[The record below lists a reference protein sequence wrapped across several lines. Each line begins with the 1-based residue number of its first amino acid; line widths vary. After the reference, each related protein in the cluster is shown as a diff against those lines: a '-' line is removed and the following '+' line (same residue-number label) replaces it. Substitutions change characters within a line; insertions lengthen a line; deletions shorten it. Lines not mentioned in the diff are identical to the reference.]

1 MKLSK
6 LEAKIMTAFE
16 QRPNH
21 VWDLDEIAKVAYK
34 GRQRPEYWRTS
45 LQCLMRGLA
54 MKTVAHAK
62 SVRRTSGLGRGNKAE
77 YQLSSGGRKRAFL
90 SHAARR

>member
-6 LEAKIMTAFE
+6 LEERIMKAFE

-21 VWDLDEIAKVAYK
+21 VWDLDEIARVAYK
-34 GRQRPEYWRTS
+34 GKERPEYWRTS

-54 MKTVAHAK
+54 LKTSARAK

-77 YQLSSGGRKRAFL
+77 YQLSSAGRKRAFL
-90 SHAARR
+90 SR